1 MNRPVMID
9 GCLWLDATLWQTLDR
24 HHRACRSGRGCHEGA
39 AVHGCR
45 GNSQRDGLHR
55 KSVGRS
61 AVRFNGALREPIFAG
76 RTLTRGRRPA
86 NLGLTTVVFLLNW
99 LSTSIVVMVALAL
112 SARPA
117 SLMADLGL
125 PIFAQVAAGVV
136 LLDFSTGYVAHRLM
150 HMWPAMW

>member
-1 MNRPVMID
+1 
-9 GCLWLDATLWQTLDR
+9 
-24 HHRACRSGRGCHEGA
+24 
-39 AVHGCR
+39 
-45 GNSQRDGLHR
+45 
-55 KSVGRS
+55 
-61 AVRFNGALREPIFAG
+61 
-76 RTLTRGRRPA
+76 
-86 NLGLTTVVFLLNW
+86 LGLTTVVFLLNW

-150 HMWPAMW
+150 HMWPAMCRFHRIHHSAEFGAVTATYGRLPVEPVCGFLFPIFPVGPPGIPAQAGVGCPEHVRLTQNSCSAPAGLGTVSVWCVSCGRSAGRSRR